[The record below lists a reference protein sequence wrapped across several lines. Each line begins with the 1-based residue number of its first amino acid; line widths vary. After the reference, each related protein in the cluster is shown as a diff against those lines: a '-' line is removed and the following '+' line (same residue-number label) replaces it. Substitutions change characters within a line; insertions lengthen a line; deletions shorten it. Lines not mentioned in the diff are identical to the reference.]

1 MLGSAGCALRSH
13 PEGEPTTKLVV
24 DSTKVVVYRLFMADL
39 PRPTDA
45 ELAIL
50 RVLWRRGAS
59 TVKEVNDQLALLSPT
74 GYTTTLKQ
82 LQIMAEKGLVTRDE
96 SQRAHLYAARLPE
109 EQTQSQLVGDL
120 LDRAFAGSA
129 SRLVLR
135 ALSSRPSSAE
145 ELAEIREL
153 LDRLEGETR

>member
-1 MLGSAGCALRSH
+1 MTSI
-13 PEGEPTTKLVV
+13 
-24 DSTKVVVYRLFMADL
+24 

-50 RVLWRRGAS
+50 RVLWRRGPS
-59 TVKEVNDQLALLSPT
+59 TVKDVHEELDRRAPT

-82 LQIMAEKGLVTRDE
+82 LQIMAEKGLVTRNE
-96 SQRAHLYAARLPE
+96 SQRAHLYTARLPE

-120 LDRAFAGSA
+120 LDRAFEGSA
-129 SRLVLR
+129 SRMVMR
-135 ALSSRPSSAE
+135 ALSSRPASAE

-153 LDRLEGETR
+153 LDQLEGETK

>member
-1 MLGSAGCALRSH
+1 ML
-13 PEGEPTTKLVV
+13 ET
-24 DSTKVVVYRLFMADL
+24 

-50 RVLWRRGAS
+50 RVLWRRGPS
-59 TVKEVNDQLALLSPT
+59 TVKDVHEELARRLPAA
-74 GYTTTLKQ
+74 YTTTLKQ
-82 LQIMAEKGLVTRDE
+82 LQIMAEKGLVSRDE
-96 SQRAHLYAARLPE
+96 SQRAHLYTARLPE

-129 SRLVLR
+129 SRLVMR
-135 ALSSRPSSAE
+135 ALASRPASAG

-153 LDRLEGETR
+153 LDQLEGGKR

>member
-1 MLGSAGCALRSH
+1 M
-13 PEGEPTTKLVV
+13 PET
-24 DSTKVVVYRLFMADL
+24 

-50 RVLWRRGAS
+50 RVLWHRGPS
-59 TVKEVNDQLALLSPT
+59 TVKDVHEELARRFPAV
-74 GYTTTLKQ
+74 YTTTLKQ

-96 SQRAHLYAARLPE
+96 SQRAHLYTARLPE

-129 SRLVLR
+129 SRLVMR
-135 ALSSRPSSAE
+135 ALASRPASAG

-153 LDRLEGETR
+153 LDQLEGEKR

>member
-1 MLGSAGCALRSH
+1 M
-13 PEGEPTTKLVV
+13 PEP
-24 DSTKVVVYRLFMADL
+24 

-59 TVKEVNDQLALLSPT
+59 TVKDVHEERARSSPT

-96 SQRAHLYAARLPE
+96 SQRAHLYAARCPE
-109 EQTQSQLVGDL
+109 EQTQAQLGGGL
-120 LDRAFAGSA
+120 LARAFDGAA
-129 SRLVLR
+129 ARLVQR
-135 ALSSRPSSAE
+135 ALSSRPASPE
-145 ELAEIREL
+145 ELAEIRQW
-153 LDRLEGETR
+153 LDQLEGETK

>member
-1 MLGSAGCALRSH
+1 MN
-13 PEGEPTTKLVV
+13 E
-24 DSTKVVVYRLFMADL
+24 L

-59 TVKEVNDQLALLSPT
+59 TVKDVHEELTRSSPT

-96 SQRAHLYAARLPE
+96 SQRAHLYTARCPE
-109 EQTQSQLVGDL
+109 EQTQTQLVRDL
-120 LDRAFAGSA
+120 LDRAFDGSA
-129 SRLVLR
+129 ARLVLR
-135 ALSSRPSSAE
+135 ALSSRSSTPE
-145 ELAEIREL
+145 ELAEIRQW
-153 LDRLEGETR
+153 LDQIEGETK